1 VAGLSPALRR
11 STTVTITGDT
21 VGAVVDRHNVV
32 LGRPVDMAF
41 KAAAVEAV
49 IATGLEEGSRLDV
62 TAPSRPAVAPP
73 QSQLEGETETLEQ
86 SQPSD

>member
-1 VAGLSPALRR
+1 
-11 STTVTITGDT
+11 
-21 VGAVVDRHNVV
+21 
-32 LGRPVDMAF
+32 MAF
-41 KAAAVEAV
+41 KAAAVEAL
-49 IATGLEEGSRLDV
+49 IATGLEAGSRIDV